1 MKIPYCEDNAYNSDL
16 PLWKALS
23 SFLVSTTLSFSMV
36 PRAASSTVAARHRTA
51 RHWGRG
57 TALAPQRRPPAQ
69 TRLVL
74 PLGTLN
80 RYPALYRTYSLCRT
94 ESNWRAGRQYARHL
108 TPCSVFSIL
117 YSRTLSTVQRKV
129 CLLSGRSAGSVL
141 AGQVGSTPTTWQ
153 VFSILYPLLRNVRYS
168 LFSIFAHT
176 PTYSIPYISLLYSR
190 RHMLCQL

>member
-1 MKIPYCEDNAYNSDL
+1 MTFPYCEDNAYNSDL

-94 ESNWRAGRQYARHL
+94 QSQIG
-108 TPCSVFSIL
+108 
-117 YSRTLSTVQRKV
+117 
-129 CLLSGRSAGSVL
+129 
-141 AGQVGSTPTTWQ
+141 GQVGSTPATWHR
-153 VFSILYPLLRNVRYS
+153 VLYS
-168 LFSIFAHT
+168 L
-176 PTYSIPYISLLYSR
+176 YSTAVLSLPYSVKYVCCLVGRQAVYWR
-190 RHMLCQL
+190 GR

>member
-1 MKIPYCEDNAYNSDL
+1 MLITVICHCEKHCL
-16 PLWKALS
+16 P
-23 SFLVSTTLSFSMV
+23 FLVSTTLSFSMV

-94 ESNWRAGRQYARHL
+94 EYSSKSALCVTDGDLIRGDPVLVLPLGTAKKYPGSWGLRWLEWSQY
-108 TPCSVFSIL
+108 TE
-117 YSRTLSTVQRKV
+117 Y
-129 CLLSGRSAGSVL
+129 
-141 AGQVGSTPTTWQ
+141 QV
-153 VFSILYPLLRNVRYS
+153 IHC
-168 LFSIFAHT
+168 I
-176 PTYSIPYISLLYSR
+176 R
-190 RHMLCQL
+190 RF